1 MTLADPRPQL
11 ADLRILMALLKA
23 GTVTAAAVQI
33 GVTQS
38 TLSYQLEGMRR
49 RFADPL
55 FVRVGNRMTPTPLA
69 EQLLGP
75 AARVLDIMDNEIA
88 TLARFD
94 PATTGREFRLGVNE
108 IGAMT
113 MVPKVIRAL
122 ALKAPQAR
130 LLQMHVD
137 VRTMAAQLES
147 GAMDV
152 AAGHFAYSDAN
163 LIQRLLYRRDY
174 ACVVRSDHPRIGAT
188 LSWRQLSRERQLQS
202 PMIPATNGWV
212 AEQLRKAGYQSVPAM
227 TTQHVAAIP
236 FIVAQT
242 DLVAV
247 LPHEAYELLR
257 PVSRIREVRLPRAIP
272 PITIHQYWHPRT
284 AADPAVQFFRD
295 LIYSCVHE
303 D

>member
-1 MTLADPRPQL
+1 
-11 ADLRILMALLKA
+11 
-23 GTVTAAAVQI
+23 
-33 GVTQS
+33 
-38 TLSYQLEGMRR
+38 
-49 RFADPL
+49 
-55 FVRVGNRMTPTPLA
+55 
-69 EQLLGP
+69 
-75 AARVLDIMDNEIA
+75 
-88 TLARFD
+88 
-94 PATTGREFRLGVNE
+94 
-108 IGAMT
+108 
-113 MVPKVIRAL
+113 
-122 ALKAPQAR
+122 
-130 LLQMHVD
+130 
-137 VRTMAAQLES
+137 
-147 GAMDV
+147 
-152 AAGHFAYSDAN
+152 
-163 LIQRLLYRRDY
+163 
-174 ACVVRSDHPRIGAT
+174 
-188 LSWRQLSRERQLQS
+188 
-202 PMIPATNGWV
+202 MIPATNGWV